1 MKRNRTFSFSKL
13 SKLTLLMVIAFTMM
27 FGGTASAFSDIKGD
41 QEQKAIERLE
51 KMGIIKGDLHGRYYP
66 AQKLTSAEAVTL
78 IVKTLDL
85 NFDTIR
91 FIKLPKASDYYTKVK
106 DHAWYSEAFVIANY
120 YGLGIP
126 KDINPAAKVTKEQF
140 SHWLFKAL
148 SVKGEYAFT
157 MQYVSIKDEKQINK
171 DYMNSIQA
179 LLKAKIVTLDKK
191 GNFGPKQP
199 ISRSEAAGMLDRTLQ
214 FIKDNEPIANP
225 IPGLSNFTV
234 STDKLTSDVT
244 KVTITAMAPHPGYGL
259 EVSSISFKDDKAVI
273 DYRIVEPQ
281 PGQFYPQVI
290 SEVKAVA
297 YIPAGFQPV
306 LGAPSK

>member
-1 MKRNRTFSFSKL
+1 MKPKRTFSFSKL

-41 QEQKAIERLE
+41 KEQKAIERLE
-51 KMGIIKGDLHGRYYP
+51 KLGIIKGGLHGRYYP
-66 AQKLTSAEAVTL
+66 AQKLKGAAAVSL

-85 NFDTIR
+85 NFDTVR
-91 FIKLPKASDYYTKVK
+91 FIQLPKASNYYTKVK
-106 DHAWYSEAFVIANY
+106 DNAWYSEAFVIANY
-120 YGLGIP
+120 YGLDIP

-148 SVKGEYAFT
+148 STKGEYAFT
-157 MQYVSIKDEKQINK
+157 MQYLSINDEKQINK
-171 DYMNSIQA
+171 DYVNSIQA

-214 FIKDNEPIANP
+214 FIKDNEPIVNP
-225 IPGLSNFTV
+225 IPGLYDFGV
-234 STDKLTSDVT
+234 STDKITSDVT
-244 KVTITAMAPHPGYGL
+244 KVKITAMAPHPGYGL
-259 EVSSISFKDDKAVI
+259 EVSNISFKDGKAII
-273 DYRIVEPQ
+273 DYRVVEPQ

-290 SEVKAVA
+290 SEVKAVT
-297 YIPAGFQPV
+297 YIPAGYQPV
-306 LGAPSK
+306 LGAQSK

>member
-1 MKRNRTFSFSKL
+1 MKRRRTFPFSKL
-13 SKLTLLMVIAFTMM
+13 SKLMLLLVIAFTMM
-27 FGGTASAFSDIKGD
+27 TGGTASAFSGMKI
-41 QEQKAIERLE
+41 
-51 KMGIIKGDLHGRYYP
+51 DLHGRYSP
-66 AQKLTSAEAVTL
+66 AQKLTGAAAVTL

-91 FIKLPKASDYYTKVK
+91 FIQMPKASDYYTKVK
-106 DHAWYSEAFVIANY
+106 DDAWYSEAFVIANH
-120 YGLGIP
+120 YGLDIP
-126 KDINPAAKVTKEQF
+126 KDIDPAAKVTKEQF

-148 SVKGEYAFT
+148 SVKGEYAVT
-157 MQYVSIKDEKQINK
+157 MQYVSINDEQQISK

-179 LLKAKIVTLDKK
+179 LLKAKIITLDKK

-199 ISRSEAAGMLDRTLQ
+199 ISRSEASGMLDRALQ
-214 FIKDNEPIANP
+214 WIKDHEPIVNP
-225 IPGLSNFTV
+225 VPGLSDFTV
-234 STDKLTSDVT
+234 STDKLTADVT

-273 DYRIVEPQ
+273 DCRIVEPQ

-297 YIPAGFQPV
+297 YIPSGYRPV